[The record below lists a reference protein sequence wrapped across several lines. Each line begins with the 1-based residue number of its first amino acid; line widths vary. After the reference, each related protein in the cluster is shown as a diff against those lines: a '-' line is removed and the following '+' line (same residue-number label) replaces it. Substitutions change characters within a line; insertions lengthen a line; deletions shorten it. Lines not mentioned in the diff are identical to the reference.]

1 LVEAPQPV
9 DLHLSIAHALK
20 TLGRSPEAIES
31 YRSAAAARPS
41 FGDAYWSLANL
52 KTYAFTDAELKHMR
66 AEEPKQDIS
75 PVDRFHLCFALGKA
89 LEDRGGYA
97 ESFEYY

>member
-1 LVEAPQPV
+1 LVEAPQPA

-20 TLGRSPEAIES
+20 TLGRQREAIES
-31 YRSAAAARPS
+31 YRSAA
-41 FGDAYWSLANL
+41 ANL

-66 AEEPKQDIS
+66 AEEAKEDIS
-75 PVDRFHLCFALGKA
+75 LVDRFHLCFALGKA